1 MKQTIPQSIETAL
14 RAAGVYPFRA
24 ESMHADYNAERNLSG
39 RTHFCDPATRK
50 YFKARV
56 LNSGV
61 SDDGLVFWLIESNRS
76 KPFDSKR
83 NKRFVAFDVFGTVLN
98 DREEWHAT
106 SAQAYKD
113 GMDWLKRFDSRTHT
127 RLELA
132 GKARRDIKAAEQII
146 EALEAPLNA

>member
-56 LNSGV
+56 LNSGM

-106 SAQAYKD
+106 SAQAHKA
-113 GMDWLKRFDSRTHT
+113 GIDWLKQFDSKTHT

-146 EALEAPLNA
+146 EALETPLNA